1 MTIPAQV
8 GGKFRS
14 WWMRPE
20 TRGVFWIWAAMTFV
34 LVLFSLYVPAR
45 LMGPPASPTMHAVE
59 NTITVFTVAA
69 SPVAAAV
76 WSVALFSLLAWRHR
90 GPDQPDTDGP
100 PIRGNTPVTA
110 IWLVLSSLLC
120 VFLLIW
126 GLAAMQSVTAA
137 GAGRVPLQVNVT
149 GQQWVWSFGYPG
161 QGNVESDELYLPVDQ
176 PVVFH
181 VTSKD
186 VIHSFWVVQMGIKID
201 ANPGE
206 TTTTNVTPDKVGTFV
221 VRCAELCGLLHADME
236 SVVHV
241 VSAQDFATW
250 VRTQRSPP
258 SASTPAK

>member
-8 GGKFRS
+8 GGRLRS
-14 WWMRPE
+14 WWDRPE
-20 TRGVFWIWAAMTFV
+20 TRGVFFIWAAMTIV
-34 LVLFSLYVPAR
+34 LEVFSVYVPAR

-59 NTITVFTVAA
+59 NTMTVFTIAA

-76 WSVALFSLLAWRHR
+76 WSVALYSLLAWRHR
-90 GPDQPDTDGP
+90 GANQPTVDGP

-137 GAGRVPLQVNVT
+137 AAGRVPLEVDVT
-149 GQQWVWSFGYPG
+149 GQQWVWSFNYPD
-161 QGNVESDELYLPVDQ
+161 QKIDSQDLYLPVDE

-186 VIHSFWVVQMGIKID
+186 VIHSFWVVQMGIKVD

-206 TTTTNVTPDKVGTFV
+206 TTKTNVTPNKIGTYV

-236 SVVHV
+236 STVHV
-241 VSAQDFATW
+241 VSAQDFAAW
-250 VRTQRSPP
+250 VRTNTAPVR
-258 SASTPAK
+258 APAK

>member
-8 GGKFRS
+8 GGRLRS
-14 WWMRPE
+14 WWNRPE
-20 TRGVFWIWAAMTFV
+20 TRGVIYIWAVMTTA
-34 LVLFSLYVPAR
+34 LVVFSVYVPAR
-45 LMGPPASPTMHAVE
+45 LMGPAASPTMRAVE
-59 NTITVFTVAA
+59 NTMTVFTIAA

-76 WSVALFSLLAWRHR
+76 WSVALYSLFAWRHR
-90 GPDQPDTDGP
+90 GTEQPETDGP

-137 GAGRVPLQVNVT
+137 AAGRVPLKINVT
-149 GQQWVWSFGYPG
+149 GQQWVWSFGYPDDG
-161 QGNVESDELYLPVDQ
+161 KVESDELYLPVDQ
-176 PVVFH
+176 PIVFN
-181 VTSKD
+181 VSSKD
-186 VIHSFWVVQMGIKID
+186 VIHSFWIVAMGIKID

-206 TTTTNVTPDKVGTFV
+206 ITTTSVTPNKLGTFV

-241 VSAQDFATW
+241 VSKQDFATW
-250 VRTQRSPP
+250 LTAHGGHEQQ
-258 SASTPAK
+258 

>member
-8 GGKFRS
+8 GGRVRS
-14 WWMRPE
+14 WMNRPE
-20 TRGVFWIWAAMTFV
+20 MRGVFWIWAAMTAV
-34 LVLFSLYVPAR
+34 LVVFSLYVPAR

-59 NTITVFTVAA
+59 NTMTVFTVAA

-76 WSVALFSLLAWRHR
+76 WSVALYSLLAWRHR
-90 GPDQPDTDGP
+90 GSGQPETDGP

-110 IWLVLSSLLC
+110 LWLVLSSLLC

-137 GAGRVPLQVNVT
+137 AAGRVPLQVNVV
-149 GQQWVWSFGYPG
+149 GQQWLWSFSYPG
-161 QGNVESDELYLPVDQ
+161 QGDIETDQLYLPIDQ

-186 VIHSFWVVQMGIKID
+186 VVHSFWVVQMGIKID

-206 TTTTNVTPDKVGTFV
+206 TTVTNVTPNKLGTFV

-236 SVVHV
+236 AAVHV
-241 VSAQDFATW
+241 VSADDFAAW
-250 VRTQRSPP
+250 ARGRRSPP
-258 SASTPAK
+258 VESSPPK

>member
-8 GGKFRS
+8 GGRLRS
-14 WWMRPE
+14 WWNRPE
-20 TRGVFWIWAAMTFV
+20 TRGVLYIWAVMTAA
-34 LVLFSLYVPAR
+34 LVVFSVYVPAR
-45 LMGPPASPTMHAVE
+45 LMGPAASPTMRAVE
-59 NTITVFTVAA
+59 NTMTVFTIAA

-76 WSVALFSLLAWRHR
+76 WSVALYSLFAWRHR
-90 GPDQPDTDGP
+90 GTEQPQTDGP

-137 GAGRVPLQVNVT
+137 SAGRLPLKIDVT
-149 GQQWVWSFGYPG
+149 GQQWVWSFSYPDDG
-161 QGNVESDELYLPVDQ
+161 KVESDELYLPVDQ

-181 VTSKD
+181 VSSKD

-206 TTTTNVTPDKVGTFV
+206 TTTTSVTPNKLGTFV

-236 SVVHV
+236 STVHV
-241 VSAQDFATW
+241 VSKRAFATW
-250 VRTQRSPP
+250 LTAHGGHEQQ
-258 SASTPAK
+258 

>member
-8 GGKFRS
+8 GGRLRS
-14 WWMRPE
+14 WLNRPE
-20 TRGVFWIWAAMTFV
+20 TRGVLYIWAVMTAA
-34 LVLFSLYVPAR
+34 LVVFSVYVPAR
-45 LMGPPASPTMHAVE
+45 LMGPAASPTMRAVE
-59 NTITVFTVAA
+59 NTMTVFTIAA

-76 WSVALFSLLAWRHR
+76 WSVALYSLFAWRHR
-90 GPDQPDTDGP
+90 GTEQPQTDGP

-137 GAGRVPLQVNVT
+137 GAGRLPLKIDVT
-149 GQQWVWSFGYPG
+149 GQQWVWSFSYPDDG
-161 QGNVESDELYLPVDQ
+161 KVESDELYLPVDQ

-181 VTSKD
+181 ISSKD
-186 VIHSFWVVQMGIKID
+186 VIHSFWVVDMGIKVD

-206 TTTTNVTPDKVGTFV
+206 ITTTSVTPNKLGTFV

-236 SVVHV
+236 STVHV
-241 VSAQDFATW
+241 VSKRAFATW
-250 VRTQRSPP
+250 LTAHGGHEQQ
-258 SASTPAK
+258 